1 MILTET
7 IKKAVWMQKLLK
19 ELKLKRFKT
28 VIIQINNQKTIVLIK
43 NSEFYI
49 YMKHIN
55 IHYHF
60 IKEVKSHRFIHLNYI
75 LISNIIVNRLTK
87 LLLTLK
93 FIYFINLINL
103 INHWQRLCDL
113 MIKQLRF
120 QHLKDTHLNW
130 VKDISILSH

>member
-1 MILTET
+1 
-7 IKKAVWMQKLLK
+7 MQKLLK

-49 YMKHIN
+49 YMKYIN

-103 INHWQRLCDL
+103 INH
-113 MIKQLRF
+113 
-120 QHLKDTHLNW
+120 
-130 VKDISILSH
+130 